1 MYAGLICDACDGDT
15 WRKAAQMHVI
25 PLEKIVSS
33 RIVVTQ
39 NNQVFERKR
48 TQPFRSAFNVERQ
61 RRQSSSKN
69 LLSLLGGGGSVK

>member
-1 MYAGLICDACDGDT
+1 VYAGLICDACDGDT

-39 NNQVFERKR
+39 SNQVFERKH
-48 TQPFRSAFNVERQ
+48 TQPFRSGFNVERR
-61 RRQSSSKN
+61 RRQGSSKN
-69 LLSLLGGGGSVK
+69 FLSLLGGSGVK